1 MSKVSDVPVTEEDTG
16 EGGRRRFSK
25 LLGLGI
31 WVYGEELYDCHP
43 GGWRAT

>member
-1 MSKVSDVPVTEEDTG
+1 MSTLSDAPDAGEDSRK
-16 EGGRRRFSK
+16 GGRRRFSK

>member
-16 EGGRRRFSK
+16 KGGRRRFSK

-43 GGWRAT
+43 GGCRAT